1 MPVEPVEPVRPGGCG
16 RCWFFVVF
24 HCFSSSFR
32 IIPIQKKSPKIIQD
46 PEAQPLSKRK
56 RLRVRW
62 ALKVPMSLAA
72 IVTVPYVTVVVARL
86 AVMAAETVLV
96 VVS

>member
-1 MPVEPVEPVRPGGCG
+1 MLV
-16 RCWFFVVF
+16 FVVF

-72 IVTVPYVTVVVARL
+72 IVTVPYVTVVVVARL